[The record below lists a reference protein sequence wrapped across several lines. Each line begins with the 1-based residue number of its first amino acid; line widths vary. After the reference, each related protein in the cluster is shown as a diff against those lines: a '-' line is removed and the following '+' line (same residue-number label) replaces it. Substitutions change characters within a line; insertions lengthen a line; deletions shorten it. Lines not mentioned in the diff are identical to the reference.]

1 MREKE
6 ILFIVMSDR
15 LSPRSRFTM
24 SLTVAN
30 KSIQRFDS
38 YYIWYHHLHLFS
50 LCPRHTLSS
59 VSLVAQSC
67 PTLCDPIDYST
78 PGLPVNSLLQESM
91 QTHAGWVGDAIQT
104 SHSLSSPSPP
114 AFNLSQ
120 YQGLLKWVSYLHWVA
135 KILEFQLQ
143 HQSFQWTPK
152 DWSPLGWTGWISL
165 QSKGLLRVFP
175 NTTVQKHQFFGAQFF
190 S

>member
-24 SLTVAN
+24 SLTVAY
-30 KSIQRFDS
+30 KSTQRFDS
-38 YYIWYHHLHLFS
+38 NYIWYHYLNLFY
-50 LCPRHTLSS
+50 LCSRHTLSS
-59 VSLVAQSC
+59 VQFSHSVVSNFLW
-67 PTLCDPIDYST
+67 PIDYST
-78 PGLPVNSLLQESM
+78 PGLPVNRQLQESM
-91 QTHAGWVGDAIQT
+91 QTYARWVSDAIQI
-104 SHSLSSPSPP
+104 SHPLSSPSPP

-143 HQSFQWTPK
+143 HQSFQWTPRT
-152 DWSPLGWTGWISL
+152 D
-165 QSKGLLRVFP
+165 LL
-175 NTTVQKHQFFGAQFF
+175 
-190 S
+190 